1 MERTANIE
9 TCHCLAPGS
18 FIAASLPD
26 RIERLM
32 HSVDKFHRRARSA
45 GEMNGVSLMK

>member
-26 RIERLM
+26 RIERRM
-32 HSVDKFHRRARSA
+32 HSVERFHRRAKSA
-45 GEMNGVSLMK
+45 GEINGVSLI